1 VSVLEDLGREGGGRR
16 EGREEGEGEG
26 EGEGLFEGLGGLEL
40 ERGNVFSLE

>member
-1 VSVLEDLGREGGGRR
+1 VLEDLGREGGGRR